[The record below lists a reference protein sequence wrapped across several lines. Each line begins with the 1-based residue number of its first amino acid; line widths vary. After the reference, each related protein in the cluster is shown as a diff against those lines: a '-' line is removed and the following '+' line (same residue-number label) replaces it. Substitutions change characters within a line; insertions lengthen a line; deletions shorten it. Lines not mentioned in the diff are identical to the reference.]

1 MKEILSAPE
10 AARLIGVQVA
20 VMRFNL
26 QKGIWKFGEVI
37 PPKIT
42 GKKENTYRV
51 HARKMCEYFGIPFEK
66 EERKEDKP

>member
-10 AARLIGVQVA
+10 AAKILGVPVA

-51 HARKMCEYFGIPFEK
+51 YARRMCEHFSIPFQEEVEK
-66 EERKEDKP
+66 

>member
-10 AARLIGVQVA
+10 AARFLGVPVA

-37 PPKIT
+37 PPRIT

-51 HARKMCEYFGIPFEK
+51 HARKMCEYFDIPFQKGEQG
-66 EERKEDKP
+66 